1 MKEELLKLIKENPD
15 LDVVV
20 MADTQELTYDYGY
33 LLLEK
38 IKAYDYGYLLLE
50 KIKAE
55 VTDIY
60 NSPDDETIYF
70 DKEDI
75 VEELRNYLA
84 DNEEY
89 ANMSDEEYDK
99 MCEEKAKDYFYK
111 KAIVVWGSN

>member
-20 MADTQELTYDYGY
+20 MANTQELTYDYGY

-38 IKAYDYGYLLLE
+38 IR
-50 KIKAE
+50 AE

-75 VEELRNYLA
+75 VEELRDYLA

-111 KAIVVWGSN
+111 KAIVIWAEN

>member
-20 MADTQELTYDYGY
+20 MVNTQELTYDYGY

-38 IKAYDYGYLLLE
+38 IR
-50 KIKAE
+50 AE

-84 DNEEY
+84 NNEEY

-111 KAIVVWGSN
+111 KAIVIWAEN

>member
-1 MKEELLKLIKENPD
+1 MKEELLKLIKENPN

-20 MADTQELTYDYGY
+20 MASTQELT
-33 LLLEK
+33 
-38 IKAYDYGYLLLE
+38 YDYGYLLLE

-89 ANMSDEEYDK
+89 VNMSDEEYDK
-99 MCEEKAKDYFYK
+99 MCEEKANDYFYK
-111 KAIVVWGSN
+111 KAIVVWASN

>member
-20 MADTQELTYDYGY
+20 MANTQELT
-33 LLLEK
+33 
-38 IKAYDYGYLLLE
+38 YDYGYLLLE

-75 VEELRNYLA
+75 VEELRIYLA
-84 DNEEY
+84 NNEEY
-89 ANMSDEEYDK
+89 VNMSDEEYDA

-111 KAIVVWGSN
+111 KAIVVWASN

>member
-1 MKEELLKLIKENPD
+1 MNEELLKLIKENPN

-20 MADTQELTYDYGY
+20 MVNTQELTYDYGY

-38 IKAYDYGYLLLE
+38 IR
-50 KIKAE
+50 AE

-75 VEELRNYLA
+75 VEELRDYLA
-84 DNEEY
+84 NNEEY
-89 ANMSDEEYDK
+89 VNMSDEEYDK

-111 KAIVVWGSN
+111 KAIVIWAEN